1 MLRKILSVFGQ
12 TSNSEQTI
20 ISNILRQNLGDS
32 FSEMY
37 LKISD
42 GRITANSPLEYA
54 KGRVVRNIAQIMP
67 NIRILIN
74 DEKLEAMF
82 WKTHVLSYIDS
93 EMQAL
98 SNSVEC
104 EILITKSLD
113 FAASLAYIAQLA
125 PVDKSKAKFLSK
137 FMQIQNNLF
146 PKNGYFSNTPFW
158 RLAQNQNWRYIDS
171 SEDTIYYLWVM
182 FLFSD
187 YETSNSTDNISTKI
201 IEMSNHL
208 NSDQISRLSSHEVS
222 FAMQQICLGSKYLS
236 LNSLLMDGIDNP
248 KIKTYLNLTKHLYGD
263 GYERSAKYI
272 AESKASSSF
281 NALQELLPDDNI
293 LKSISS
299 ESFEI
304 KISLG
309 GLLHSLLATSESYSR
324 SLLKAEAPKDF
335 RTQFPHLTTLII

>member
-54 KGRVVRNIAQIMP
+54 KGRVIRNIAQIMP

-82 WKTHVLSYIDS
+82 WKTHILSYIDS

-113 FAASLAYIAQLA
+113 FAASLAYIAQLT
-125 PVDKSKAKFLSK
+125 PVDKSKVKFLSK
-137 FMQIQNNLF
+137 FMQIQ
-146 PKNGYFSNTPFW
+146 SNYSARPG
-158 RLAQNQNWRYIDS
+158 R
-171 SEDTIYYLWVM
+171 
-182 FLFSD
+182 
-187 YETSNSTDNISTKI
+187 
-201 IEMSNHL
+201 
-208 NSDQISRLSSHEVS
+208 
-222 FAMQQICLGSKYLS
+222 GKYC
-236 LNSLLMDGIDNP
+236 
-248 KIKTYLNLTKHLYGD
+248 
-263 GYERSAKYI
+263 I
-272 AESKASSSF
+272 AF
-281 NALQELLPDDNI
+281 
-293 LKSISS
+293 
-299 ESFEI
+299 
-304 KISLG
+304 
-309 GLLHSLLATSESYSR
+309 Y
-324 SLLKAEAPKDF
+324 
-335 RTQFPHLTTLII
+335 